1 MSLRRADSYKVPAQ
15 TGWAMEAGR
24 DEETWLIFPGW
35 AAYDLLMI
43 PQGDI
48 AGQKAQEYPCQGTP
62 SLIPDMLPKATYLGP
77 IPGT

>member
-1 MSLRRADSYKVPAQ
+1 MSLSRADNYMVPAQ
-15 TGWAMEAGR
+15 TGWAVEAVR
-24 DEETWLIFPGW
+24 DEETRLIFPGW
-35 AAYDLLMI
+35 AAYDLLI

-48 AGQKAQEYPCQGTP
+48 AGQKALAYPCQGTP

>member
-1 MSLRRADSYKVPAQ
+1 MSLSRADNYMVPAQ
-15 TGWAMEAGR
+15 TGWAMETGR
-24 DEETWLIFPGW
+24 DEETR
-35 AAYDLLMI
+35 LLSRLGCLCGLLI

-48 AGQKAQEYPCQGTP
+48 AGQKAIAYPCQGTP